1 MQAQVPQIGAAQTRA
16 RRTDMINTLLVAL
29 GAGTFALAGAG
40 QAPAAKPAGNQ
51 AEKKICLSYD
61 PIVGSR
67 IRQTE
72 CKTKAQWAQEG
83 VIVVRPEKA
92 K

>member
-1 MQAQVPQIGAAQTRA
+1 
-16 RRTDMINTLLVAL
+16 MINTLLVAMS
-29 GAGTFALAGAG
+29 AGTFALAGAG
-40 QAPAAKPAGNQ
+40 QAPASKPANQ

-67 IRQTE
+67 IRQSE